1 MMRKYHVRF
10 LEEGLWSVMFK
21 RYGNPLN
28 PLLFKKLFSNKD
40 RLINLLNSILKLS
53 EGSRIKELDYIPQE
67 QMPLFLEGKRS
78 IFDLKV
84 KDEAGR
90 WYIIEMQRKMER
102 DYINRVQF
110 YGSYSYVNQ
119 IEQGVSHKD
128 LLPVVVISII
138 GQKVFDDEL
147 PCINYHCLK
156 ETNTNKQYLFS
167 LMYVFVELGK
177 FDSNKIENDIDQ
189 WLHLLKCAHNEQEPP
204 KAIKNSSVLS
214 AYEDLEQYKW
224 NASEHDAYIRA
235 KLAMEAEEISLEKS
249 YDDGR
254 LDRSVEIAKQML
266 VDGEPI
272 DKIMKFTKL
281 SREQIL
287 SINKG

>member
-1 MMRKYHVRF
+1 MTH
-10 LEEGLWSVMFK
+10 
-21 RYGNPLN
+21 RYLDPTNDVA
-28 PLLFKKLFSNKD
+28 FKKLFSNKD

-53 EGSRIKELDYIPQE
+53 EGNRIKELDYIPQE
-67 QMPLFLEGKRS
+67 QMPLFLDGKRS

-204 KAIKNSSVLS
+204 KEIKNSSVLS
-214 AYEDLEQYKW
+214 AYE
-224 NASEHDAYIRA
+224 DAYIRA
-235 KLAMEAEEISLEKS
+235 KLAMEAEEIKVEEYLEKITKLEEKVEQAELKGKTDERIVIAKKMLSRCKNAEEVAELTGLSLEKVNS
-249 YDDGR
+249 LR
-254 LDRSVEIAKQML
+254 IR
-266 VDGEPI
+266 P
-272 DKIMKFTKL
+272 F
-281 SREQIL
+281 
-287 SINKG
+287 

>member
-1 MMRKYHVRF
+1 
-10 LEEGLWSVMFK
+10 
-21 RYGNPLN
+21 
-28 PLLFKKLFSNKD
+28 
-40 RLINLLNSILKLS
+40 
-53 EGSRIKELDYIPQE
+53 
-67 QMPLFLEGKRS
+67 
-78 IFDLKV
+78 
-84 KDEAGR
+84 
-90 WYIIEMQRKMER
+90 MER

-204 KAIKNSSVLS
+204 KEIKNSSVLS
-214 AYEDLEQYKW
+214 AYEDLEQYRW
-224 NASEHDAYIRA
+224 NASEHDSYIRA

-249 YDDGR
+249 YDDGKTDGKLEIAR
-254 LDRSVEIAKQML
+254 KLLAKGKNAVEIEEL
-266 VDGEPI
+266 TGL
-272 DKIMKFTKL
+272 TL
-281 SREQIL
+281 EQIQKL
-287 SINKG
+287 K